1 MNKIKSLIS
10 AFAFILI
17 ASSTFAN
24 DINTSTLDDLRTEIA
39 KHLSNVDLEKLD
51 GDSATMKIKFLVND
65 KNEVIVLSVDND
77 SFDETIKSRL
87 NYQVLDTDDVV
98 KNTVISV
105 PVTLKK

>member
-24 DINTSTLDDLRTEIA
+24 DISTSTLDDLRTEIA